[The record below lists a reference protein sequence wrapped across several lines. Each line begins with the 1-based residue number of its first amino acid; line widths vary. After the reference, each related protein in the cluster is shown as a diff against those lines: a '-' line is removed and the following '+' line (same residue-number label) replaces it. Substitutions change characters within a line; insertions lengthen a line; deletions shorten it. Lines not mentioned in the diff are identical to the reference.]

1 MPSRMPIA
9 LVTGVTG
16 QDGGFLVERLAA
28 DGYTVHGL
36 VRGGEDLSD
45 LQRRCPDIVLHEGE
59 LSDDAALADV
69 LASSGADEV
78 YHLAGISSVAFSWEE
93 PVLTA
98 EVTALGSARLLEQAW
113 QHQQRRDRQVR
124 YLQASSAE
132 IFGQAAEAP
141 QDETTAVRP
150 TSPYGA
156 AKAYA
161 HHLTGVYRERGM
173 FAVSLV
179 LYNHESDRRTASFVT
194 RKITQG
200 AARMALGLQ
209 DELVLGNLD
218 VCRDWGWAPDY
229 VDAMVRAV
237 RHGQAD
243 DYVIATGAAHSVA
256 DFVAAAFHHAGV
268 EPERRRVRVDPAFF
282 RPADAGLQVGD
293 AAKARRKLGWS
304 PSVGFEELVGRMVDA
319 DVAQLRSAARPPEPR

>member
-1 MPSRMPIA
+1 MPIA

-16 QDGGFLVERLAA
+16 QDGGFLVERLTA

-45 LQRRCPDIVLHEGE
+45 LQRRCPDLVLHAGE

-98 EVTALGSARLLEQAW
+98 EVTALGSARLLEHAW
-113 QHQQRRDRQVR
+113 RHQQGRGRQVR

-132 IFGQAAEAP
+132 IFGQAAAAP

-161 HHLTGVYRERGM
+161 HHLTGVYRARGL
-173 FAVSLV
+173 FAVSLM
-179 LYNHESDRRTASFVT
+179 LYNHESDRRPASFVT
-194 RKITQG
+194 RKITHG
-200 AARMALGLQ
+200 VARMALGLQ

-218 VCRDWGWAPDY
+218 VRRDWGWAPDY

-237 RHGQAD
+237 RHSRPD
-243 DYVIATGAAHSVA
+243 DYVIATGVAHSVA
-256 DFVAAAFHHAGV
+256 DFVAAAFDRAGV

-293 AAKARRKLGWS
+293 ATKARRELGWS
-304 PSVGFEELVGRMVDA
+304 PSVVFEELVGRMVDA
-319 DVAQLRSAARPPEPR
+319 DVAQLRSAAHSAEPT